1 MEHNKK
7 DLAIKGAVAFELS
20 VSPRNEA
27 EIDDGDEILIEELGQ
42 VIDNEIGTVW
52 AKGLVI
58 QSQGDFTRIRRKAN
72 CGS

>member
-7 DLAIKGAVAFELS
+7 DLAIKAVVSIEVS

-27 EIDDGDEILIEELGQ
+27 EIDDGDEIVIEELGE

-52 AKGLVI
+52 AKGFVI
-58 QSQGDFTRIRRKAN
+58 QSQGDFRRIRWKGN
-72 CGS
+72 GGS